1 MTNVH
6 IVVLEPVA
14 LEVGPAACSLP
25 VVGDKHVSFW
35 PIWEHLAFVAPARV
49 ACRWG
54 GGVWVKYPPLVA
66 GHDNGALYLRDFG
79 LYVGI
84 GQDAGNERLERAT
97 CQAANN
103 TSADRPAK
111 TSWRLGVLRGST

>member
-1 MTNVH
+1 M
-6 IVVLEPVA
+6 
-14 LEVGPAACSLP
+14 CSLAHM
-25 VVGDKHVSFW
+25 GTS
-35 PIWEHLAFVAPARV
+35 PICSPRT
-49 ACRWG
+49 CSMQM